1 MSSKKSLLSKL
12 KKNIEA
18 RRNAADA
25 QEANTTSNDLE
36 LNVRVINQ
44 NAPASTEAPSR
55 QDRYLEFIGQL
66 QVLLRQT
73 PVRRSAIQD
82 CVRLFLSFFPE
93 EQIFHHLLSLDDA
106 RLQEFV
112 EKSLQ
117 DPMTNILEFLK
128 KYLNE
133 VHSSQKQDHFD
144 VLLAKLREIP
154 DDSKS
159 FANLLA
165 LDAFIFEPLEFEPV
179 YNNFMAP
186 SLVDMILELPISSPS
201 QVKHHVELFLYRHRF
216 DYVLEYLQN
225 PNISIPDKNKFTRES
240 IEESFENVRS
250 KHLFIQLMNLIDER
264 KNGQVTTPFQK
275 PLQSILYRFIEEKQM
290 IPSLRNYLEI
300 ILDVVIHNPS
310 DKALEKYFP
319 SKAKLEAFKNKMYP
333 LLQSEKN
340 YSFLIRARC
349 IEEFDQSYVYKHAKE
364 VGYEMYVQSIE
375 KHFSTPISSIEM
387 DLYDRL
393 HKNTQ
398 VKLEQI
404 LTMLNTTGEVDRAQL
419 NVLLPQF
426 IATQPYRS
434 RIQLEKLMTLP
445 TSQVR
450 HILQNYQVQEY
461 VDVLKN
467 ISTFHKKQDVL
478 LSEPSKIN
486 YIEFTN
492 DSQEIVERT
501 RPYLPYFDHVAI
513 SPLKEE
519 DLSMYILRPDGSS
532 TTYFLPNERF
542 YQHLVDAKI
551 PKAQK
556 DSVFVMN
563 GIPMKLANVSIYQ
576 DYAVQDEDVFAKGQ
590 QYMQQQRQ
598 LESMSSPVSFFVQFC
613 QMPVLNHQSQFMENF
628 REKNRVMIASALS
641 QNDIDPRTTMA
652 QEIELSIYNH
662 TSNLG
667 RYSDLLSILLT
678 LLSTCTS
685 TLSTFSQ
692 HVKTLLRTNRL
703 KLSEIGMLL
712 DMGMD
717 TVITLLFPEI
727 THAKEGSTILKSMFL
742 QDIALTKR
750 RIILDAYASTFPMRR
765 IPYLP
770 VNPAMRQ
777 FRTDLIVLETEMTS
791 YVIPDEFENFFQTPD
806 VIAQG
811 RTVEG
816 VVSTPNV
823 DDVIFEEHEENAPN
837 DPLAYF
843 IETAFEELYNL

>member
-18 RRNAADA
+18 RRTAADA
-25 QEANTTSNDLE
+25 QEPPPTSNDLE

-44 NAPASTEAPSR
+44 NGPASIEAPSR

-82 CVRLFLSFFPE
+82 SVRLFLSFFPE

-112 EKSLQ
+112 DTSLQ
-117 DPMTNILEFLK
+117 NPTTNILESLK
-128 KYLNE
+128 KYLNK
-133 VHSSQKQDHFD
+133 VHSSDTQDHFD
-144 VLLAKLREIP
+144 VLLANLREISEE
-154 DDSKS
+154 DKS
-159 FANLLA
+159 FANLLK
-165 LDAFIFEPLEFEPV
+165 LDSFIFEPLEFEPV

-186 SLVDMILELPISSPS
+186 SLIDMILELPISSPS

-216 DYVLEYLQN
+216 DYVLNYLQD
-225 PNISIPDKNKFTRES
+225 PDISIADKNKFTRES

-250 KHLFIQLMNLIDER
+250 KQLFIQLMNLIDER
-264 KNGQVTTPFQK
+264 KNGQVSTPFQK
-275 PLQSILYRFIEEKQM
+275 PLLSILYRFIEEKQM
-290 IPSLRNYLEI
+290 IPSLRNYLEV
-300 ILDVVIHNPS
+300 ILDVVIYNPS

-349 IEEFDQSYVYKHAKE
+349 TEEFEQSYVYKHAKD

-375 KHFSTPISSIEM
+375 KHLSTPISSIEM

-404 LTMLNTTGEVDRAQL
+404 LTILNTTAEIDRAQL

-434 RIQLEKLMTLP
+434 RMQLEKLMTLP
-445 TSQVR
+445 TSRVR

-467 ISTFHKKQDVL
+467 ISTLQETQDVL
-478 LSEPSKIN
+478 LSQPSKIN
-486 YIEFTN
+486 YMEFTN

-501 RPYLPYFDHVAI
+501 RPYLPYFDHVSI
-513 SPLKEE
+513 SPFKE

-532 TTYFLPNERF
+532 TTYFLPNETF

-551 PKAQK
+551 SKTQNG
-556 DSVFVMN
+556 SVFVMN

-576 DYAVQDEDVFAKGQ
+576 DYAVQDEEVFAKGQ
-590 QYMQQQRQ
+590 QYVQQQRQ
-598 LESMSSPVSFFVQFC
+598 LESISSPVSFFVQFC

-628 REKNRVMIASALS
+628 REKNRVMIASSLS
-641 QNDIDPRTTMA
+641 RNDIDPTTMMA
-652 QEIELSIYNH
+652 QEIEMSIYNH

-703 KLSEIGMLL
+703 KLSQIGSLL
-712 DMGMD
+712 DMGID

-777 FRTDLIVLETEMTS
+777 FRTDMVVLDMEMVS
-791 YVIPDEFENFFQTPD
+791 YDIPEEFESFFQTPD
-806 VIAQG
+806 MISQG
-811 RTVEG
+811 TVED
-816 VVSTPNV
+816 VVSAPSV
-823 DDVIFEEHEENAPN
+823 EMMLEEEEVHAPS